1 MRFGEDQF
9 INSVILLSFLSES
22 RIIAENAEDAELRD
36 ALLPTRLWRKE
47 MSETQK
53 HFPRLLC
60 PPCPLRF
67 RQPDNEPH
75 RRKT

>member
-1 MRFGEDQF
+1 MKFNLLIRRQF
-9 INSVILLSFLSES
+9 SGFLSES

-36 ALLPTRLWRKE
+36 ALLPTRLWRKQ

-60 PPCPLRF
+60 PPCPPRF
-67 RQPDNEPH
+67 RQPDNGPH
-75 RRKT
+75 TRKT